1 MTLHVAESLL
11 MPVSLVLSLT
21 LGWIGIRRLR
31 RFDAALRHLYET
43 DHERWKKLG
52 GPTGFFWRPNE
63 KVPFFRSIYARD
75 ALNLR
80 FPWFSK
86 VDLPKWLRTGP
97 ATKPEDSAPIDRH
110 I

>member
-1 MTLHVAESLL
+1 MPVHVAESLSML
-11 MPVSLVLSLT
+11 VFLGISLVL
-21 LGWIGIRRLR
+21 GWVGIRRTK
-31 RFDAALRHLYET
+31 RFDAAIRHIYET
-43 DHERWKKLG
+43 DHDRWRKLG
-52 GPTGFFWRPNE
+52 RPIGYFWIPKE

-75 ALNLR
+75 VLNLQ
-80 FPWFSK
+80 FQWFSK